1 MYFSSLTSAII
12 LAFASIAKCS
22 PTAESPVS
30 YQTIEQ
36 FNEWLSTTDATITF
50 VGEPIDK
57 ARGVTLESRSAL
69 NTMVTYC
76 TQRSGNICSG
86 TCTVYNGGA
95 ACLSAPGTNCLSATN
110 NVAFC
115 DRGGCGGSCNNF
127 ANCGTR
133 LDNNFCYTP
142 GTNSIAVGNA

>member
-1 MYFSSLTSAII
+1 MQFTTLTSAIV
-12 LAFASIAKCS
+12 LALALVVKGS
-22 PTAESPVS
+22 PTGESFTG
-30 YQTIEQ
+30 YQTLAE
-36 FNEWLSTTDATITF
+36 FNNWLATTDADITF

-69 NTMVTYC
+69 NTIVTYC
-76 TQRSGNICSG
+76 STRSGSICGG

-95 ACLSAPGTNCLSATN
+95 TCLAAPGTNCLSATH

-133 LDNNFCYTP
+133 LDNGYCWTP
-142 GTNSIAVGNA
+142 GTSSINVGNA